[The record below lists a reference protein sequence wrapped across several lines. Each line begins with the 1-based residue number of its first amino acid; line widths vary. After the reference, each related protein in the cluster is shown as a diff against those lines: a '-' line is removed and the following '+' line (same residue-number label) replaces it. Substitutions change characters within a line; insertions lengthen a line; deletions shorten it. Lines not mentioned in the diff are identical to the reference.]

1 MNNPWFPILKQLK
14 LSRAEQAAVDRYQQD
29 PEGRGFLPVADIL
42 RSHKKIDES
51 LELLT
56 QGIDRHPSFT
66 VARVVLAR
74 ELFSRGMV
82 VQAWNTLE
90 ESPLSLNDN
99 VLAQKLKFKLGL
111 LIDRPDISQQCYE
124 HMRMQ
129 QMLDMEMSELGDM
142 LALSGP
148 DKVRARIVSDLKAL
162 GIDPLLPKIG
172 EFSLKEGDTSPVP
185 TPEDLF
191 DEVNPESSHYL
202 NDEVI
207 EGFHVLP
214 LNEIFQ
220 GVDEKLDVGKKGVEL
235 DSTTL
240 ADLYS
245 RQGHFGKAMSIY
257 RRLLRMSPNSDFLRR
272 KIKEIAALEKEQ
284 RSDDLSVDPT
294 IVDQMESIEIIDLQ
308 KKFFESLLTTLEVKT
323 SE

>member
-1 MNNPWFPILKQLK
+1 MNNPWLPILNQLK

-42 RSHKKIDES
+42 RSHRKIDES

-148 DKVRARIVSDLKAL
+148 DKVRARVISDLKAL
-162 GIDPLLPKIG
+162 GIEPSLPKTG
-172 EFSLKEGDTSPVP
+172 EFSRKEGDSLEASNY
-185 TPEDLF
+185 EDLF
-191 DEVNPESSHYL
+191 EEPNPESSHYL

-220 GVDEKLDVGKKGVEL
+220 GVDDKLEVGKKGVEL

-284 RSDDLSVDPT
+284 RTDDLSVDPT
-294 IVDQMESIEIIDLQ
+294 IVDQMESIEIIDVQ
-308 KKFFESLLTTLEVKT
+308 KKFFESLLTTLEAKA
-323 SE
+323 SD